1 MASSSY
7 CYGMSN
13 GNPFENDFL
22 FPRVQKQNALQEQ
35 IRALDR
41 FRMMM
46 NEEDQRAFDDLLRQA
61 EKHSSISY
69 LAPGQTPFEQL
80 LLTMMLELHK
90 VTEKLKD
97 EVQCK
102 LRA

>member
-1 MASSSY
+1 
-7 CYGMSN
+7 MSN
-13 GNPFENDFL
+13 GNPFKNDYL

-35 IRALDR
+35 IQALEQ

-46 NEEDQRAFDDLLRQA
+46 NEEDQRAFDDLIHRA
-61 EKHSSISY
+61 EKHLSISY

-90 VTEKLKD
+90 ETEKLKD
-97 EVQCK
+97 EVQWK
-102 LRA
+102 LLA